1 MKQEKIDV
9 LFQIEALEAAPV
21 GCKGPFT
28 VVLVTREGSEPWIRI
43 LGADGKFRPNEFNLA
58 GMFEPQMNARQV
70 LQFWGDGPESST
82 VSEDVVRR
90 AVEAAMERLTR
101 RDGHLEVVWVPNDPR
116 LPF

>member
-9 LFQIEALEAAPV
+9 LFQIDALEDAPA
-21 GCKGPFT
+21 GSKGPYT
-28 VVLVTREGSEPWIRI
+28 VALVTREGSEPWIRI
-43 LGADGKFRPNEFNLA
+43 LGPNGKFRTNEFNLA
-58 GMFEPQMNARQV
+58 GMFEPQLNARQV

-90 AVEAAMERLTR
+90 AVEAAMGRLTR
-101 RDGHLEVVWVPNDPR
+101 EDGHLEVVWVPNDPR